1 MTGLNWKVLSYVMMS
16 GDLETQLGCIVQDS
30 SVTWLAVG
38 AGCWT
43 ENQLGL

>member
-1 MTGLNWKVLSYVMMS
+1 MTGLNWQVLSYVMMS
-16 GDLETQLGCIVQDS
+16 GDLETQLGYIVQDS

-38 AGCWT
+38 ASWI